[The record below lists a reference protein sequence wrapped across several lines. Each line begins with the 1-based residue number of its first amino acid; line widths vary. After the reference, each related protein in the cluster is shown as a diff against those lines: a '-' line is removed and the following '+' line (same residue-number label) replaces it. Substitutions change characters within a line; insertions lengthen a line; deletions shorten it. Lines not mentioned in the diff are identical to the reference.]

1 MSEKNI
7 KGQLLNLKRADSL
20 RAQPVKFNDKDPF
33 KYSANKSGSVNEER
47 QPGQESRETE
57 IKIEDSEKEAVR
69 ENATENIDSKVK
81 EQKSEL
87 NRQQKKPYEKV
98 PASVEPPRDKGKH
111 KAVVGKNNS
120 IKSIKVPALLH
131 TQINMLGKFM
141 DENKTYAIL
150 NELVENY
157 VENCLTER
165 QQKQFHFMSEFVQ
178 EEK

>member
-1 MSEKNI
+1 MSDKNV
-7 KGQLLNLKRADSL
+7 KGQLLNLKRVDSL

-33 KYSANKSGSVNEER
+33 KYNANKQGSVDEEKK
-47 QPGQESRETE
+47 PSSAVRETE
-57 IKIEDSEKEAVR
+57 IKTEDREKETVR
-69 ENATENIDSKVK
+69 ENSIKNINPKVE
-81 EQKSEL
+81 EQKGEL
-87 NRQQKKPYEKV
+87 NSQQKKHFEKV
-98 PASVEPPRDKGKH
+98 PASVEPPREKGKR

-120 IKSIKVPALLH
+120 IKTIKVPALLH

>member
-1 MSEKNI
+1 MSEKNV
-7 KGQLLNLKRADSL
+7 KGQLLNLKRVDSL
-20 RAQPVKFNDKDPF
+20 RAQPVKFNDKEPF
-33 KYSANKSGSVNEER
+33 KYSAKKSGSANEGEY
-47 QPGQESRETE
+47 QGNEIGETE
-57 IKIEDSEKEAVR
+57 IKIDDKEKETFR
-69 ENATENIDSKVK
+69 ENITESIDPKVE
-81 EQKSEL
+81 EQKKEL
-87 NRQQKKPYEKV
+87 NSQQKKYFEKV
-98 PASVEPPRDKGKH
+98 PASVEPPRDKEKR

-120 IKSIKVPALLH
+120 IKTIKVPTLLH

-157 VENCLTER
+157 VENRLTER